1 MSNLMEYKGYHGKV
15 EYSGAEDLFVGRVI
29 DIDGTITFTGESIPE
44 LRKAMETAVDGYLE
58 WCEQIGKA
66 PAKEYKGS
74 FNVRVASEL
83 HRDAALLAA
92 ENGITL
98 NQFVA
103 DAIREK
109 LQRGMF

>member
-15 EYSGAEDLFVGRVI
+15 EFSGEEKLFVGRVI
-29 DIDGTITFTGESIPE
+29 DIDGTITFTGASVGE
-44 LRKAMETAVDGYLE
+44 LEKALHSAVDGYLE

-74 FNVRVASEL
+74 FNVRIASEL

-103 DAIREK
+103 EAIREK
-109 LQRGMF
+109 LQRTPF